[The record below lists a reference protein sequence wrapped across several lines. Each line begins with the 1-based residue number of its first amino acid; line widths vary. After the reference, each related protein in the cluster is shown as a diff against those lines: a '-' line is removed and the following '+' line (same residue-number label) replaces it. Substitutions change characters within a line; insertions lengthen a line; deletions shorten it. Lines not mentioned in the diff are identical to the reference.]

1 MTESKFAKWYL
12 HFDLF
17 GLCWNIH
24 ILPKEKSYQF
34 WGYLL
39 DWYDGPI
46 HSFGIGPLLYI
57 CTHEEEYIHR
67 RKNND

>member
-1 MTESKFAKWYL
+1 MGKLAKSYF

-17 GLCWNIH
+17 GLCWNVH
-24 ILPKEKSYQF
+24 LLVVDRRFRF
-34 WGYLL
+34 WGYRL

-46 HSFGIGPLLYI
+46 HTFGLGPLLYI

-67 RKNND
+67 GK